1 MEFLPSMEEQQ
12 LLVSSFLQIVVGQT
26 TAIATQFLQA
36 TRWNLHDA
44 IRLFAHVKDG
54 GGVSSP
60 SMPPP
65 INGNFRLQSDQ
76 VLASCNSDLVSRRAA
91 WESKESVPSTANAS
105 HDKLSSLPLD
115 LIRQGISDQGFL
127 LFGPKANHS
136 SLCQKRR
143 RPFDSTLLN
152 IQDPS
157 KRLRQLEDEP
167 NLDKNG
173 GAFSSGYPILPEE
186 PQDTKEVC
194 RIRIR
199 LPDDG
204 HFIQRNF
211 FRADSTKLLWSF
223 CSLHLEDGQKRGFH
237 FTQVIPGASKT
248 LTYHSNL
255 TFEEA
260 GLSNWLITLVWD

>member
-91 WESKESVPSTANAS
+91 WESKESVPSTANAY

-186 PQDTKEVC
+186 PQDTKE
-194 RIRIR
+194 
-199 LPDDG
+199 
-204 HFIQRNF
+204 
-211 FRADSTKLLWSF
+211 LLWSF

-248 LTYHSNL
+248 LTYRSNL